1 MTTDAER
8 QRVYSAMNQRER
20 DQYACSMASRMP
32 PLAERQ
38 LQANRFKSN
47 KQRIRERELE
57 CDQYFASFAEIS
69 EELPTVSDFMASPLA
84 KFVTIATQDSGYS
97 GRTEDLFMTK
107 VPPLFCRQR
116 LQPMG
121 LIFQV
126 GRRL

>member
-1 MTTDAER
+1 MC
-8 QRVYSAMNQRER
+8 MLG
-20 DQYACSMASRMP
+20 RMP
-32 PLAERQ
+32 PQAKRQ

-84 KFVTIATQDSGYS
+84 KFVTIAAQDSGYT
-97 GRTEDLFMTK
+97 GRTEDLFMTE
-107 VPPLFCRQR
+107 VHPFFYRQR
-116 LQPMG
+116 LRPTR